1 MGHCV
6 VRSVTCLDVVQG
18 PSKGQQQAEKDLQT
32 LKDQLKSKEEEFEI
46 KTKKV
51 HICIFSSKDL
61 FPVTNLFVF
70 LNSSLNLPLFLFF

>member
-6 VRSVTCLDVVQG
+6 VRSVTCLDTVQG
-18 PSKGQQQAEKDLQT
+18 PSKEQQAEKDVQT
-32 LKDQLKSKEEEFEI
+32 LKDQLKSMEEFDTT
-46 KTKKV
+46 TKKV